1 MRSMEPPSTLDQR
14 PAATGTEPLDA
25 ASDLKNPSINPRP
38 GVPFP
43 GEDRGHSLAEMARCD
58 LDAALQLLTDRA
70 QYITGASGAAI
81 ALRRDGKN
89 DMLCRATT
97 GSNAPELGALFST
110 EFGLS
115 GESVRTRQPLRCDDA
130 ERDVRVNRDVCR
142 QLGIASVV
150 VMPVVNDDEVLGV
163 FELFSERVNA
173 FGERDLS
180 AVRRLSEMVETAVR
194 LAQAALNLPEQ
205 LRKNEI
211 SAPEVENEVENL
223 DAPQDQV
230 MTAEVLEDIVLEE
243 TQGEEVILEEASGP
257 TLPAAME
264 SGVQS
269 SDANILAEETLSQSP
284 ETGMWKPVAADAVAA
299 ELHQAQTE
307 KIEVAQKE
315 AKEARG
321 SSLPAAEESI
331 VQPAAVRIQSPVVS
345 VPMQPSVRQA
355 PEAET
360 RKLDAETVAGLN
372 QAQED
377 LLGKIEAAQ
386 KGTKEGK
393 EVAGS
398 QLLAAKEGSCAPT
411 AVRIQPSEASDRAQ
425 DSVSQAPEAE
435 NPTAESGGISP
446 PPTSAREE
454 VEPAAPTQPATP
466 KKQLFWSAA
475 LNPAA
480 DASPEEADRSHV
492 PPVLRGLHKC
502 GSCGFPV
509 SSGRVLCVE
518 CEEKKWRGQLRVPQA
533 AGPTR
538 PAATTAPVTVPA
550 AENSRLV
557 APGEGSTI
565 TKKPAPI
572 PASVS
577 ESLRQLQAGISPSA
591 PVASGAVPKLEARA
605 VAAAAQSAAVP
616 VPAASTQSSSAAPPA
631 LSTSSPVPAS
641 PIQSKVKTP
650 LLPKT
655 SVPVSQPLESS
666 TDFVLSAGLEP
677 SQSWLSANRY
687 VIGVL
692 LVVGVVV
699 GAFFLLR

>member
-1 MRSMEPPSTLDQR
+1 
-14 PAATGTEPLDA
+14 
-25 ASDLKNPSINPRP
+25 
-38 GVPFP
+38 
-43 GEDRGHSLAEMARCD
+43 MARCD

-223 DAPQDQV
+223 GAPQDQV

-243 TQGEEVILEEASGP
+243 PQGEEVILEDASGP

-269 SDANILAEETLSQSP
+269 PDANILAEETVSQSP
-284 ETGMWKPVAADAVAA
+284 ETGMRKPVAADAVAA

-315 AKEARG
+315 PNKARG

-345 VPMQPSVRQA
+345 VPMQQSVRQA

-360 RKLDAETVAGLN
+360 RKLAAETVAGLN

-398 QLLAAKEGSCAPT
+398 QLLAAKEGSCQPT
-411 AVRIQPSEASDRAQ
+411 AVRIQPSEASVRAQ

-435 NPTAESGGISP
+435 NPKPVTAESGGISQ

-466 KKQLFWSAA
+466 KKQLFWSSA

-538 PAATTAPVTVPA
+538 PVATTAPVTVPA

-557 APGEGSTI
+557 AAGEGSTI
-565 TKKPAPI
+565 TKKP
-572 PASVS
+572 S

-616 VPAASTQSSSAAPPA
+616 VPAPSTQSSSAAPPA
-631 LSTSSPVPAS
+631 LSTSSPVSAS
-641 PIQSKVKTP
+641 PIPSKVKTP

-655 SVPVSQPLESS
+655 SVPVSEPLQCS

>member
-1 MRSMEPPSTLDQR
+1 
-14 PAATGTEPLDA
+14 
-25 ASDLKNPSINPRP
+25 
-38 GVPFP
+38 
-43 GEDRGHSLAEMARCD
+43 
-58 LDAALQLLTDRA
+58 
-70 QYITGASGAAI
+70 
-81 ALRRDGKN
+81 
-89 DMLCRATT
+89 
-97 GSNAPELGALFST
+97 
-110 EFGLS
+110 
-115 GESVRTRQPLRCDDA
+115 
-130 ERDVRVNRDVCR
+130 
-142 QLGIASVV
+142 
-150 VMPVVNDDEVLGV
+150 
-163 FELFSERVNA
+163 
-173 FGERDLS
+173 
-180 AVRRLSEMVETAVR
+180 
-194 LAQAALNLPEQ
+194 
-205 LRKNEI
+205 
-211 SAPEVENEVENL
+211 
-223 DAPQDQV
+223 
-230 MTAEVLEDIVLEE
+230 
-243 TQGEEVILEEASGP
+243 
-257 TLPAAME
+257 
-264 SGVQS
+264 
-269 SDANILAEETLSQSP
+269 
-284 ETGMWKPVAADAVAA
+284 
-299 ELHQAQTE
+299 
-307 KIEVAQKE
+307 
-315 AKEARG
+315 
-321 SSLPAAEESI
+321 
-331 VQPAAVRIQSPVVS
+331 
-345 VPMQPSVRQA
+345 
-355 PEAET
+355 
-360 RKLDAETVAGLN
+360 VAGLN

-398 QLLAAKEGSCAPT
+398 QLLAAKEGSCQPT
-411 AVRIQPSEASDRAQ
+411 AVRIQPSEASVRAQ

-435 NPTAESGGISP
+435 NPKPVTAESGGISQ

-533 AGPTR
+533 AGPTL
-538 PAATTAPVTVPA
+538 PVATTAPVTVPA

-557 APGEGSTI
+557 AAGEGSTI

-577 ESLRQLQAGISPSA
+577 ESLRQLQSSISPSG
-591 PVASGAVPKLEARA
+591 SGAVPKLEARA

-616 VPAASTQSSSAAPPA
+616 VPAPSTQSSSAAPPS
-631 LSTSSPVPAS
+631 LSTSSPVSAS
-641 PIQSKVKTP
+641 PIQSNVETP

-666 TDFVLSAGLEP
+666 IDFVLSAGLEP
-677 SQSWLSANRY
+677 SQSWLSANRF